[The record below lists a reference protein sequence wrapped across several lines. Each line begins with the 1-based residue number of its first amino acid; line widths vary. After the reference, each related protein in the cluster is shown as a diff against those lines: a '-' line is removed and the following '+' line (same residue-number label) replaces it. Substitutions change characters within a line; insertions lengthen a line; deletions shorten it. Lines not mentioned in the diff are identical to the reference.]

1 MNILKKFVQEINKKK
16 GILKLYKR
24 IRTLYKNVQ
33 IVQDANIKEGGFNVI
48 DYYPQSDYYVIKLNG
63 FHRIEYFTSWDKF
76 SVELDC
82 RSDFD
87 GWFKFDIK
95 PTEFEI
101 NPYSQRITLQMA
113 LVILEQIEK
122 SLEPYVEQAKKTLAQ
137 KEAVLK
143 ANETFFE
150 QQENAVAEL

>member
-16 GILKLYKR
+16 GTLKLYKR

-33 IVQDANIKEGGFNVI
+33 YVQDANIKEGGFNVI

-63 FHRIEYFTSWDKF
+63 FHRLEYFTSWDKF

-113 LVILEQIEK
+113 LMILEQIEK

>member
-16 GILKLYKR
+16 GTLKLYKR

-33 IVQDANIKEGGFNVI
+33 IVQEARIKADDCNVVE
-48 DYYPQSDYYVIKLNG
+48 YYSQSDYYVIKLNG
-63 FHRIEYFTSWDKF
+63 YHHLEYYTSWDKF
-76 SVELDC
+76 RVELDC

-87 GWFKFDIK
+87 GWFKFEIK

-122 SLEPYVEQAKKTLAQ
+122 SLEPYVEQAKEILAQ